1 MCQLEQNRKLAA
13 TFPGLIYTKRKRNYN
28 TRSARKKLLDIL
40 LCQSFTYRMQSYK
53 YQWIKDS
60 NRFKKENSTKNLTYP
75 VVKNIFKNYVLAFYQ
90 YFFIQTFFYITLLV
104 TFLQNQQRKKCNVLF
119 TYSSE
124 SSESSDYSCNF
135 CQHKSRI

>member
-40 LCQSFTYRMQSYK
+40 LCQSFTYRMQSCK

-90 YFFIQTFFYITLLV
+90 YFFTQTFFYITLLV

>member
-1 MCQLEQNRKLAA
+1 MFGQNTQKQAFKDRYESAYHVYKSLKIIEFQDLFRLNNCLFMCQLEQNRKLAA

-40 LCQSFTYRMQSYK
+40 LCQSFTYRMQSCK

-75 VVKNIFKNYVLAFYQ
+75 VVKNIFKNYVLAFY
-90 YFFIQTFFYITLLV
+90 
-104 TFLQNQQRKKCNVLF
+104 
-119 TYSSE
+119 
-124 SSESSDYSCNF
+124 
-135 CQHKSRI
+135 